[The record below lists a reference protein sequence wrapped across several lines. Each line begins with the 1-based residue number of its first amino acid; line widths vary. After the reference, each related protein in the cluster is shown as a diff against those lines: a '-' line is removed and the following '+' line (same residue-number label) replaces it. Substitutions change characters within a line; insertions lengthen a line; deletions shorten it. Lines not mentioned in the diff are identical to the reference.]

1 MMDERIL
8 VNRFS
13 LDDPDW
19 DLLLCDEFEDP
30 ALSES
35 KKELEQSSASPQE
48 ARERVSQLASALGGA
63 RDGG

>member
-19 DLLLCDEFEDP
+19 DLLLCDLPEDEP
-30 ALSES
+30 EEPEEQRSERWP
-35 KKELEQSSASPQE
+35 KMVVTILK
-48 ARERVSQLASALGGA
+48 
-63 RDGG
+63 

>member
-19 DLLLCDEFEDP
+19 DLLLC
-30 ALSES
+30 ALPEGEPVDDRSERWPEETPTAPLI
-35 KKELEQSSASPQE
+35 K
-48 ARERVSQLASALGGA
+48 
-63 RDGG
+63 